1 MRQSECRT
9 DILIQ
14 ISQTPFADRL
24 ELAALTRWSPSAVYR
39 QMARLEQCGLIEPV
53 THTTPLIPTTRRFC
67 LIARS
72 VQVLPQETGSSIS
85 QLLRSTPVSEQWRR
99 LILQRLDTA
108 AILYRLTTTISE
120 IAYPLQ
126 FQWFRAQPMDAMIEL
141 PDGRSVVIVR
151 IGCTTDRTAM
161 SKRLRRLD
169 ETLGV
174 GAALIILPDELRLRH
189 ARRMLDGATLMS
201 FLAVERDVLNAM
213 ADSQVWR
220 VATASSRFSLRESLG
235 YALPLRDR
243 VIERPLSRVSL
254 PGPLADVDAK
264 SLSAAEQR
272 ALDLIGDWPWLRI
285 DHLADLLN
293 CGQRRSRQVLSALTR
308 HKLVVSHRA
317 DGKSRLALSDNGIVH
332 IARRD
337 RAAVGTAKQ
346 RWSVEPQDSD
356 RPFGWRNIVGTRSR
370 QLLRHLKHT
379 EAVHQ
384 FISQVAK
391 QASERGH
398 QFTQL
403 DPPHRASRYFR
414 YKGAVRSIHPDAYFE
429 LRIPNNREAFFLE
442 YERRADRP
450 STMRD
455 RLAPYLRYYSTRRPL
470 EDHGLIPSVL
480 VVFEDELSADHFLAF
495 ARAELSRRRVEVPLF
510 VSSQDQVDGT
520 GPLAQVWRT
529 IRSQELSRPLYSLRR
544 LRPALD
550 HDSGCHL

>member
-1 MRQSECRT
+1 MMQSECRPE
-9 DILIQ
+9 LLKQ
-14 ISQTPFADRL
+14 LSQTPFADRL
-24 ELAALTRWSPSAVYR
+24 ELAALTGWSPSAVYR
-39 QMARLEQCGLIEPV
+39 QMAQLEQCGLVE
-53 THTTPLIPTTRRFC
+53 HLIHATQLTPTTRRYC
-67 LIARS
+67 LTADGVGQLSRLRGED
-72 VQVLPQETGSSIS
+72 VRR
-85 QLLRSTPVSEQWRR
+85 LLRSTPVSAQWRR

-108 AILYRLTTTISE
+108 AILYRLATTISE
-120 IAYPLQ
+120 IEYPLQ
-126 FQWFRAQPMDAMIEL
+126 FHWFRAQPMDAMIEL
-141 PDGRSVVIVR
+141 PGERSVVIVR
-151 IGCTTDRTAM
+151 IGRTADRTAM

-189 ARRMLDGATLMS
+189 ARRMLDGATVMS
-201 FLAVERDVLNAM
+201 FLAVERDVINTD

-220 VATASSRFSLRESLG
+220 IASGSSRFSTKEALG
-235 YALPLRDR
+235 YALLLHDR
-243 VIERPLSRVSL
+243 VIERPLTRVTMPQRL
-254 PGPLADVDAK
+254 DVCGAK

-293 CGQRRSRQVLSALTR
+293 CGQRRSRQVLNALIR
-308 HKLVVSHRA
+308 HKLVVSHRV
-317 DGKSRLALSDNGIVH
+317 DGRSRLAVSDAGIVR

-337 RAAVGTAKQ
+337 RAAVGTARQ
-346 RWSVEPQDSD
+346 RWSVEPHDSD
-356 RPFGWRNIVGTRSR
+356 RPFAWRNLVGARSR
-370 QLLRHLKHT
+370 QLVRHLKHT

-384 FISQVAK
+384 FVSQVAR

-398 QFTQL
+398 GFIQL

-414 YKGAVRSIHPDAYFE
+414 FEGAVRSIHPDAYFE
-429 LRIPNNREAFFLE
+429 LRTPKHREVFFLE

-495 ARAELSRRRVEVPLF
+495 AERERSRSNIDLPLLVSCRSELEC
-510 VSSQDQVDGT
+510 D
-520 GPLAQVWRT
+520 GPLGSAWR
-529 IRSQELSRPLYSLRR
+529 SPG
-544 LRPALD
+544 RPALTTL
-550 HDSGCHL
+550 SQAAR

>member
-9 DILIQ
+9 DILMQ
-14 ISQTPFADRL
+14 LSQTPFADRL
-24 ELAALTRWSPSAVYR
+24 ELAVLTGWSPSAVYR

-189 ARRMLDGATLMS
+189 ARRMLDGATVMS
-201 FLAVERDVLNAM
+201 FLAVEREVINAD

-220 VATASSRFSLRESLG
+220 VAAGSSRFSLRESLG

-243 VIERPLSRVSL
+243 VIEQPLTRVTMPQRL
-254 PGPLADVDAK
+254 DVLGAK

-293 CGQRRSRQVLSALTR
+293 CGQRRLRQVLNALTR
-308 HKLVVSHRA
+308 RELVVSHRVA
-317 DGKSRLALSDNGIVH
+317 GRSRLALSDEGIVH
-332 IARRD
+332 IGRRD

-356 RPFGWRNIVGTRSR
+356 GPFGWRNIVGTRSR

-384 FISQVAK
+384 FVSQVAK
-391 QASERGH
+391 QATERGH

-403 DPPHRASRYFR
+403 DPPQRASRYFR
-414 YKGAVRSIHPDAYFE
+414 YEGAVRAIHPDAYFG
-429 LRIPNNREAFFLE
+429 LLTSDGRPAFFLE

-480 VVFEDELSADHFLAF
+480 VVFEDELSADHFLKF
-495 ARAELSRRRVEVPLF
+495 AERERSRGNIDLPLLVSCRSEVEC
-510 VSSQDQVDGT
+510 D
-520 GPLAQVWRT
+520 GPLGSAWRSPGKHAPT
-529 IRSQELSRPLYSLRR
+529 TLSQAAR
-544 LRPALD
+544 
-550 HDSGCHL
+550 